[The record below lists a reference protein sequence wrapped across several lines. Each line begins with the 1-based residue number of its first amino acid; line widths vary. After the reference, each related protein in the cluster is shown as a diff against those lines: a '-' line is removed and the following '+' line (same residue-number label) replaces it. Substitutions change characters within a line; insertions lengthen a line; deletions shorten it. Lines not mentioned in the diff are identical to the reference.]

1 MIHKIVKHIN
11 RLGQIK
17 YYLSMSKSSI
27 KNKKLLVDEMVKTFK
42 SIPATAITFSNIKK
56 N

>member
-1 MIHKIVKHIN
+1 MA
-11 RLGQIK
+11 
-17 YYLSMSKSSI
+17 KSSI
-27 KNKKLLVDEMVKTFK
+27 KNQKLLVDAMIKTFK

>member
-1 MIHKIVKHIN
+1 MKNIN
-11 RLGQIK
+11 KLDHVN
-17 YYLSMSKSSI
+17 YYSFMAKSTI
-27 KNKKLLVDEMVKTFK
+27 KNKKLLVDEMIKTFK

>member
-1 MIHKIVKHIN
+1 MTKST
-11 RLGQIK
+11 IK
-17 YYLSMSKSSI
+17 D
-27 KNKKLLVDEMVKTFK
+27 KKLMVEAIVKTFK

>member
-1 MIHKIVKHIN
+1 MT
-11 RLGQIK
+11 
-17 YYLSMSKSSI
+17 KSTI
-27 KNKKLLVDEMVKTFK
+27 ENKKLLVEAMVKTFK